1 MLANVIAKL
10 AMVGGISMFLSWL
23 IYVPIYLLMLRR
35 RAPDLYERL
44 GGIPIMR
51 AASLRLLARFLI
63 NKSYLSSQDEVV
75 HRHSRIL
82 SVTLLGGIAAA
93 VGGSLLCAALAQGP
107 IISMPLLL

>member
-1 MLANVIAKL
+1 MLAKVL
-10 AMVGGISMFLSWL
+10 AELAILGALSMFLSWL

-51 AASLRLLARFLI
+51 AASLRRLARFLI

-82 SVTLLGGIAAA
+82 SVTLLGGMAAA
-93 VGGSLLCAALAQGP
+93 VGGALLCAALAPGR
-107 IISMPLLL
+107 ISMP